1 VSTPESLTDAY
12 TGGTGT
18 PLVLLH
24 GLNGSWRIWRP
35 VLPALEAEHAVF
47 APTLAGHRGAPALAD
62 GPGGIKPIADEMEIR
77 LDKAGISRAHLVGNS
92 LGGWLAAELAARG
105 RALSV
110 VGFAPAGSWTKPRDL
125 KRVGRLLRMA
135 KRSAGKPSVERM
147 MAKPK
152 LRKALLRPAM
162 NRGDL
167 IPAEELAGM
176 TADLAACTVLE
187 GLLAS
192 LEVTGP
198 LGKQAIA
205 ADCPVRIAW
214 PVKDRTIPWKRYG
227 VPFVAGIPH
236 AEVVHLTGVGHVPM
250 YDDPELT
257 ARTILEFTK
266 KVDAMAKA
274 SEETP

>member
-1 VSTPESLTDAY
+1 MSTPEPLTDAY

-18 PLVLLH
+18 PLVLFH
-24 GLNGSWRIWRP
+24 GLNGSWRIWKP
-35 VLPALEAEHAVF
+35 VLPALEARHAVF
-47 APTLAGHRGAPALAD
+47 APTLTGHRGAPPLAP
-62 GPGGIKPIADEMEIR
+62 GPSGIKPIADEMEAR
-77 LDKAGISRAHLVGNS
+77 LDAAGITRAHLVGNS

-110 VGFAPAGSWTKPRDL
+110 TAFAPAGSWTTPRDL

-135 KRSAGKPSVERM
+135 KRSAGRPSVEKM
-147 MAKPK
+147 MARPK

-167 IPAEELAGM
+167 IPAEEMAGM
-176 TADLAACTVLE
+176 SADLAACTVLD

-198 LGKQAIA
+198 LREQAIA
-205 ADCPVRIAW
+205 ADCPVRVAW

-227 VPFVAGIPH
+227 IPFAAGIPH
-236 AEVVHLTGVGHVPM
+236 AEVIQLTGVGHVPM
-250 YDDPELT
+250 YDDPDLVVRTVLEHT
-257 ARTILEFTK
+257 AR
-266 KVDAMAKA
+266 VDAAMRSA
-274 SEETP
+274 EEAP